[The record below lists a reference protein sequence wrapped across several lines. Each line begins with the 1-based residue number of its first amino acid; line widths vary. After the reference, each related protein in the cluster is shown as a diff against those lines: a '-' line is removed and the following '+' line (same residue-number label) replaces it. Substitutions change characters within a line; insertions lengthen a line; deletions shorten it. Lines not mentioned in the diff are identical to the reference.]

1 MNILNILNNLLD
13 RLALALIPLEDMY
26 VDMSEEDV

>member
-13 RLALALIPLEDMY
+13 RVALALIPLEDMY